1 MEQVEEQQEEEKG
14 EEEEEEMNAVQL
26 NKDIVKDIRRK
37 TTVHRE
43 TRGHTH
49 HASSPYMRR
58 EEVEAS
64 PLIY

>member
-1 MEQVEEQQEEEKG
+1 MEQVEEQQEEEG
-14 EEEEEEMNAVQL
+14 EEEEEEMNSVQL

-49 HASSPYMRR
+49 HASSPYMRW